1 MVPPIVCV
9 LELPDDVPRVDPAI
23 DVHLEIE
30 LLGRMPQ
37 DECELPRN
45 AVTLARAHDEL
56 AIRIAGRTKVIIR
69 EISVN

>member
-1 MVPPIVCV
+1 MVPPFVRV
-9 LELPDDVPRVDPAI
+9 LELPDDVSHVDPAI

-37 DECELPRN
+37 DECELPPH

-56 AIRIAGRTKVIIR
+56 AIRITGWTKVVIR
-69 EISVN
+69 EISVY